1 MGFKNSVS
9 LAQHVHR
16 CIVGRAL
23 RHVPFKGEAELRK
36 DRTFTTSNPCFRIY
50 LDKFGELCKV
60 SKKVADAIEGKVSP
74 LVAGLGEEYLDLGVR
89 LRPKKGVASRR
100 CAEVQGAVVDGE
112 AGLAFPK
119 PEKTLKYTQLGLLL
133 LEADQRT
140 QKQAQ
145 VYWWGICVFLH
156 VSKAFV
162 GVPQCVVEVHYVL

>member
-1 MGFKNSVS
+1 M
-9 LAQHVHR
+9 
-16 CIVGRAL
+16 
-23 RHVPFKGEAELRK
+23 
-36 DRTFTTSNPCFRIY
+36 
-50 LDKFGELCKV
+50 
-60 SKKVADAIEGKVSP
+60 
-74 LVAGLGEEYLDLGVR
+74 AGLGEEYLDLGVR

-145 VYWWGICVFLH
+145 VIGGEFVYFCMFRRP
-156 VSKAFV
+156 FV